1 MDPDLEPLRRA
12 MMGEAAVI
20 VSVEREDEIVAC
32 VDLFESYGVRPVLY
46 GASDAWKVADQ
57 LQGRVA
63 GVLLSQRIQYVDPT
77 QGQHPVNRYELL
89 TSAGV
94 PVAFHSLAEEGAADL
109 PLMAAYAVSQGMSTT
124 AALRALTADAARILA
139 IDDKVGLLQVGL
151 DADVLLLDGAPLDP
165 ATSVLRTWVSGREV
179 R

>member
-1 MDPDLEPLRRA
+1 
-12 MMGEAAVI
+12 
-20 VSVEREDEIVAC
+20 
-32 VDLFESYGVRPVLY
+32 
-46 GASDAWKVADQ
+46 
-57 LQGRVA
+57 
-63 GVLLSQRIQYVDPT
+63 LSQRIQYVDPT
-77 QGQHPVNRYELL
+77 QGQHPINRYELL

-165 ATSVLRTWVSGREV
+165 STSVLRTWVSGREV